1 MVDELSDFSAWEI
14 VLFYS
19 LQITE
24 IFNIYTY
31 NIPLYLYAYSCV
43 NVASVSL
50 YGYI

>member
-24 IFNIYTY
+24 IFNIY
-31 NIPLYLYAYSCV
+31 IPTI
-43 NVASVSL
+43 SL
-50 YGYI
+50 YIYMLIAV